1 MIYLIGKK
9 EGLVC
14 IGRYMNKEG
23 YNPKL
28 KKTVKTERRRIKVDL
43 NLPMKDEYGEFIK
56 SLIEK
61 NFI

>member
-1 MIYLIGKK
+1 
-9 EGLVC
+9 
-14 IGRYMNKEG
+14 MNKEG